1 MLIRDVLGI
10 VAAMALFLFALQ
22 PQEHAHGGRRRE
34 ADDVTDVQTASVSNQ
49 RPIRE
54 AEASEDELK
63 HQPTGEIVNSLCKE
77 MCASASSEFEWI
89 GVSDD
94 D

>member
-34 ADDVTDVQTASVSNQ
+34 ADDVTDKLEVSYFDENGAV
-49 RPIRE
+49 IRR
-54 AEASEDELK
+54 
-63 HQPTGEIVNSLCKE
+63 TR
-77 MCASASSEFEWI
+77 
-89 GVSDD
+89 DD
-94 D
+94 DGDSVLNQTIESTPIKVGWGYYFMQ